1 MLDKCAEEGHMF
13 TWISED
19 INERPPSGVYPCD
32 GCGLR
37 VRIEPDG
44 NWEVVEEV
52 EHRMIYGVCGEHRVP
67 FEDCQCLW

>member
-1 MLDKCAEEGHMF
+1 MLDKCKEEGHIF

-19 INERPPSGVYPCD
+19 IDARPPSGEYPWA
-32 GCGLR
+32 GGG
-37 VRIEPDG
+37 VRGRSEPDG

-52 EHRMIYGVCGEHRVP
+52 VYGVCGEHRVP

>member
-44 NWEVVEEV
+44 NWEGVEEGV
-52 EHRMIYGVCGEHRVP
+52 YGVCGEHRVP

>member
-52 EHRMIYGVCGEHRVP
+52 VYGVCGEHRVP